1 MGCQEGNVGHRVSG
15 GDCRVSGDGCGVPDG
30 AAECHERVW
39 GYMKGLLWCLDGLRG
54 VRRGGGLVCAR
65 RGCRVSGVG
74 CGVSDR
80 VCEVSEGGVG
90 VRRGL

>member
-54 VRRGGGLVCAR
+54 VRRGVVCQT
-65 RGCRVSGVG
+65 
-74 CGVSDR
+74 
-80 VCEVSEGGVG
+80 
-90 VRRGL
+90 